1 MVLFKLHEKRYEI
14 LRATSDL
21 RTTGVRM
28 KFQYGNGDSP
38 LDGYVIRRGIGVGG
52 FGEVYF
58 AESDSGK
65 EVALKRI
72 QKNLDVEMRGVRHC
86 LNLRHPNL
94 VSVYDIRYDADQ
106 QGWIV
111 MEFIE
116 GESLR
121 DQLDRNTA
129 PPVHAYENGDPNR
142 VVPVF
147 AQMVAGVT
155 YLHDQ
160 GIVHRDLKP
169 ANIFIERGLAKIGD
183 YGLSKYISASRRA
196 GQTES
201 VGTFHYMAP
210 EIGKGEY
217 GKEIDIYSLGII
229 LYEMLTGNVPFDGE
243 STQEILLKHLTDDP
257 DLSALPQ
264 GIATVVSKCLAKN
277 PTLRYRD
284 GRELLDD
291 LGYTLM
297 PGGFVSQRSQMDF
310 HHPHE
315 HAAAYKAASENDRS
329 SPTPRPAQNAQKA
342 NRQGGSD
349 NPAFRT
355 NTQNPLSPTERL
367 NAFFTLGIDGHRM
380 MMEREPIYLMLR
392 STISGM
398 KAGIGASKKFNGK
411 QSKKNADS
419 QVLVAIIAIAAIL
432 WFSAL
437 GIIAAWGLLAYA
449 VYYSLWF
456 FGHVTS
462 QDIQNVRSGAFNAAA
477 LQETVRYENPKGS
490 NSESKTVFWDQ
501 TKGDTIPVAAN
512 HRTTPRPPKGKTEL
526 RRWRDVQ
533 RMELAHRNPWI
544 VGHEWIRALSFGGL
558 VSAVLAAVGG
568 FLAINAGF
576 LSSMRPELGTAPPW
590 AAVAW
595 MGIMS
600 VLSTCTILSLARRW
614 ESRTEDS
621 IAFRF
626 AMFIAG
632 LILGAVSFQ
641 LSEYL
646 LVPWESISN
655 PNSGIRIRVLDKNI
669 LENTYNR
676 TWKGFYDPQGIPTL
690 AGHMAYFGLLFWI
703 VRWWRQSDIL
713 RKKKFSYWIICW
725 SMIAAG
731 LVQLLFYFPSP
742 WTYWFAGITSLAVQV
757 ASPWIDPNNP
767 TYHRRMQDA

>member
-121 DQLDRNTA
+121 DQLDRNTD

-329 SPTPRPAQNAQKA
+329 SPTPRPAQSAQKA

-355 NTQNPLSPTERL
+355 NTQNQLSPTERL

-398 KAGIGASKKFNGK
+398 KAGIGTSKKFNGK

-462 QDIQNVRSGAFNAAA
+462 QDIQNVRAGAFNAAA

-490 NSESKTVFWDQ
+490 NSESKMVSWDQ
-501 TKGDTIPVAAN
+501 AKGDTIPVAAN
-512 HRTTPRPPKGKTEL
+512 HRSTPRPPKGKTEL

-600 VLSTCTILSLARRW
+600 VLSTWTILSLARRW

-646 LVPWESISN
+646 LVPWEAISN

-757 ASPWIDPNNP
+757 ASPWIDPNDP

>member
-1 MVLFKLHEKRYEI
+1 MVLFKRHEK
-14 LRATSDL
+14 LLATSDL

-121 DQLDRNTA
+121 DQLDRNIA
-129 PPVHAYENGDPNR
+129 PPVHAYEQGDPDR
-142 VVPVF
+142 VVPAF

-210 EIGKGEY
+210 EIGKGQY

-229 LYEMLTGNVPFDGE
+229 LYEMLTGTVPFDGE

-264 GIATVVSKCLAKN
+264 GISTVVSKCLAKN

-297 PGGFVSQRSQMDF
+297 PGGFVAQRSQVDF
-310 HHPHE
+310 HRPHE
-315 HAAAYKAASENDRS
+315 RAAAYASASESERNSVS
-329 SPTPRPAQNAQKA
+329 SRYAKPDQSPSPKREIENPTLRTDAQ
-342 NRQGGSD
+342 RQ
-349 NPAFRT
+349 
-355 NTQNPLSPTERL
+355 LSPTERL

-380 MMEREPIYLMLR
+380 MMEREPIYVMLR
-392 STISGM
+392 NSISGLL
-398 KAGIGASKKFNGK
+398 ASDTFSKKLKDKDKRKSN
-411 QSKKNADS
+411 DS
-419 QVLVAIIAIAAIL
+419 QVLVAILVIVAIL
-432 WFSAL
+432 WVSAL

-449 VYYSLWF
+449 IYYSLWF

-462 QDIQNVRSGAFNAAA
+462 QDIQNARSGSINAVA
-477 LQETVRYENPKGS
+477 LQETVSYEPHKRWNPNPK
-490 NSESKTVFWDQ
+490 TVSWDHSRN
-501 TKGDTIPVAAN
+501 TTAASAAMQ
-512 HRTTPRPPKGKTEL
+512 RTSPRPPKGKTEL

-533 RMELAHRNPWI
+533 RIELAHRNPW
-544 VGHEWIRALSFGGL
+544 VVAHEWIRALSFGG
-558 VSAVLAAVGG
+558 VVAAVLAAVGG

-576 LSSMRPELGTAPPW
+576 LKTIRPELGNSPPW

-600 VLSTCTILSLARRW
+600 VLSTWTILSLARRW
-614 ESRTEDS
+614 EPRTEDS

-626 AMFIAG
+626 AMFVVG

-646 LVPWESISN
+646 LVPWEAISN
-655 PNSGIRIRVLDKNI
+655 PNAAIYIKVLDKNVI
-669 LENTYNR
+669 EGTYNR

-690 AGHMAYFGLLFWI
+690 AGHMAYFGSLFWL
-703 VRWWRQSDIL
+703 VRWWRQSDML

-767 TYHRRMQDA
+767 THQHRTQEA